1 MLVARS
7 MLYCWLSVIWCVGVI
22 KEANGDRRREMD
34 GEVINLFNHYEID
47 DEDIKT
53 VLRVEEYGDNGEC
66 GWVLLELVAAEGEL
80 GPMELEG
87 EGNAA

>member
-1 MLVARS
+1 MVE
-7 MLYCWLSVIWCVGVI
+7 GT
-22 KEANGDRRREMD
+22 REK
-34 GEVINLFNHYEID
+34 VNFIIHYEID

-66 GWVLLELVAAEGEL
+66 GWVLLEPVAAEGEL